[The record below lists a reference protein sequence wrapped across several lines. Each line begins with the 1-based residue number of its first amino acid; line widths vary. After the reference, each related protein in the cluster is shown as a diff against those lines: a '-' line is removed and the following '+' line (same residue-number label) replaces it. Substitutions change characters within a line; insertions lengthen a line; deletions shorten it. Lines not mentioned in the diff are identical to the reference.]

1 MQNNL
6 PAKPDASLKQ
16 LNNEI
21 IRIGFM
27 MILEKLTNDKLNN
40 VINETKYL
48 QEMLQR

>member
-1 MQNNL
+1 MLNNSV
-6 PAKPDASLKQ
+6 KSDTSLKQ

-48 QEMLQR
+48 Q